1 MQALAKQNA
10 YVFMPLISTG
20 SKYQIMGPRTKLR
33 IVGIDGVYSY
43 YLILVTPIELEIRGV
58 AVGVDYV
65 KKASSRHKYGKI
77 LNQKFVFFTQ
87 HLLLSN
93 KGNPNFLNYT

>member
-33 IVGIDGVYSY
+33 IVGIDEVYSY

-77 LNQKFVFFTQ
+77 LNQKFVF
-87 HLLLSN
+87 S
-93 KGNPNFLNYT
+93 PNTYFYLTKETPIS

>member
-1 MQALAKQNA
+1 MQSLAKQNA
-10 YVFMPLISTG
+10 FVFMPLISTG
-20 SKYQIMGPRTKLR
+20 PKYQIMGPTTKLR
-33 IVGIDGVYSY
+33 IAGIDWSDGVYSD

-77 LNQKFVFFTQ
+77 LNQKFVF
-87 HLLLSN
+87 S
-93 KGNPNFLNYT
+93 PNTYFYLTKETPIS